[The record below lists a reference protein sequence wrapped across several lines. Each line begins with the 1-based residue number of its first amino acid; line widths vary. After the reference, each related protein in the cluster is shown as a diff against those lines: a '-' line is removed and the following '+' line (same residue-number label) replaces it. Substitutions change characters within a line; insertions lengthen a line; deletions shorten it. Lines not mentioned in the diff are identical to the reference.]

1 MPAVTATENMA
12 LMRAAFDALRRKDM
26 GACTSFMPPDF
37 IINLVGMPY
46 QMHGPDAWR
55 KNAALFFKAFPD
67 FQLVEEDMFAAGDR
81 VAVRFR
87 FTGTHLG
94 EFLGTPATG
103 KRVDYQSY
111 EIYRIADG
119 KIAEEWICSD
129 LLTILTQIGALE
141 RGRLVSMWLAGYRV
155 WFAAALGLA
164 GGVAAALAATTL
176 IA

>member
-12 LMRAAFDALRRKDM
+12 LMRAAFDAMRRKDM
-26 GACTSFMPPDF
+26 DACTSFMAPDF
-37 IINLVGMPY
+37 IINLAGMPY
-46 QMHGPDAWR
+46 QMHGPAAWR

-87 FTGTHLG
+87 FIATHSG
-94 EFLGTPATG
+94 EFLGTPGTG
-103 KRVDYQSY
+103 KQVDYQSY

-129 LLTILTQIGALE
+129 LLTILTQIGALR
-141 RGRLVSMWLAGYRV
+141 RGQLISMWLAGYRV
-155 WFAAALGLA
+155 WFAAALGLVC
-164 GGVAAALAATTL
+164 GVGATIAATAL
-176 IA
+176 V